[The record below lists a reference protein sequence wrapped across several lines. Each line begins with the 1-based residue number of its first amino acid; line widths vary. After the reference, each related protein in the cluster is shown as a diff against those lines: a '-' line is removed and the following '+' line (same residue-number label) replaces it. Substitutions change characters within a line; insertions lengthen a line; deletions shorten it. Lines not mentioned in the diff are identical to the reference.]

1 MSDNKRTFRIDVN
14 EELLRMVE
22 EQFCF
27 ICWKGEMIRVRSLT
41 SVCKEAFLTG
51 IVRMTS
57 ELEALREKFGDQ
69 VYLKA
74 RGIGFAELSLDEPS
88 PDEESV

>member
-1 MSDNKRTFRIDVN
+1 MSDKRTFRIDVN
-14 EELLRMVE
+14 KELLDKIE

-27 ICWKGEMIRVRSLT
+27 VCMKDETVRVRSLT
-41 SVCKEAFLTG
+41 SVCTEAFLTG
-51 IVRMTS
+51 ILRMTD
-57 ELEALREKFGDQ
+57 ELKALMEKFGEQ

>member
-1 MSDNKRTFRIDVN
+1 MSDKRTFRIDVN
-14 EELLRMVE
+14 KELLDKIE

-27 ICWKGEMIRVRSLT
+27 VCMKGEMVRVRSLT
-41 SVCKEAFLTG
+41 SVSTEAFLTG